1 MICLIN
7 SEANVKLEFS
17 FLKNLPE
24 DFKSIENKSEKWI
37 YFTLYLSTPERNI
50 SISQDMHASM
60 TVFEIEK
67 IYNGINALLI
77 DIDKE
82 DKRFTHYNSEG
93 FFEIS
98 VEYLPIDDCFSV
110 ELWLI
115 AAEYPGGKIEGY
127 DAGFRFMVGKP
138 EMYEFLEQFY
148 DSFKMICS

>member
-17 FLKNLPE
+17 FLNDLPE
-24 DFKSIENKSEKWI
+24 DINSIESKFEKWI
-37 YFTLYLSTPERNI
+37 YYMLYLSTPERNI
-50 SISQDMHASM
+50 GISQDMHASM

-67 IYNGINALLI
+67 IYNGIKALSS
-77 DIDKE
+77 DIVKE

-93 FFEIS
+93 LFEIS

-127 DAGFRFMVGKP
+127 DAGFRFMVGKS
-138 EMYEFLEQFY
+138 EMLKFLDQFY
-148 DSFKMICS
+148 DSFKRICS

>member
-7 SEANVKLEFS
+7 LEANVKLEFS
-17 FLKNLPE
+17 FLNDLPE
-24 DFKSIENKSEKWI
+24 DFNSIESKFEKWI
-37 YFTLYLSTPERNI
+37 PYTLYLSTPERNV

-60 TVFEIEK
+60 TIFEIEK
-67 IYNGINALLI
+67 IYSGIMALSSVI
-77 DIDKE
+77 DE
-82 DKRFTHYNSEG
+82 EEKRFTHYNSEG

-98 VEYLPIDDCFSV
+98 VEYLPIDECFSV

-127 DAGFRFMVGKP
+127 DAGFRFVVGKS
-138 EMYEFLEQFY
+138 EMLKFLDQFY